1 MLPTTSSCS
10 RRHRLGAPAVVTVI
24 TVLLTGCGAGQP
36 TGHVAGHVVF
46 SGGPPPG
53 HSGYLQ
59 QAATVE
65 LLSGSKVVAR
75 DHIAPG
81 AKFRFTAHAGSYQLA
96 VAGLSICFGRATI
109 KADATTSAYVNCVG
123 R

>member
-1 MLPTTSSCS
+1 
-10 RRHRLGAPAVVTVI
+10 VVTAI
-24 TVLLTGCGAGQP
+24 TVLLAGCGAGQP
-36 TGHVAGHVVF
+36 TGHVAEHAVF

-53 HSGYLQ
+53 QSGSLQ

-75 DHIAPG
+75 DHITPG
-81 AKFRFTAHAGSYQLA
+81 AKFRFTAHAGSYQLV
-96 VAGLSICFGRATI
+96 VAGLSICFGRAAI
-109 KADATTSAYVNCVG
+109 KANATTSAYVNGVG